1 MQTPLYNNHNAPDR
15 FPDGAHLGLWYTRFF
30 NRYSENWEIK
40 KTSKNEDDPKF
51 KWIKNFAGKE
61 CGQSQPLQQNA
72 LNLIKLNQTLD
83 GNFAICETNWHFATG
98 LGLPHPVENGLTWHP
113 TLGVPFLAGSAIKG
127 LLRAWVEIW
136 DDTDRDQRL
145 KNWFGEQDEAG
156 KLIFF
161 DAIPIKPVTLTADIL
176 TPHYG
181 LWYEK
186 GHKIEGNDLEEIVSK
201 HHDKLPADWHEPVPV
216 PFLAVKSAK
225 FLISIAAR
233 NSKDKNMA
241 ATAFE
246 SLLQALE
253 FTGAGSKTAVGYGHM
268 IRNKSA
274 EEMLLKELNKQPE
287 SKKPEPKENYT
298 DLIKQLDTAEN
309 PKQLAEHIKEL
320 MKKEKKWKETSKAK
334 RPDRDKDYQ
343 RTLLVINYLK

>member
-1 MQTPLYNNHNAPDR
+1 MQTPLYNKHNAPTTI
-15 FPDGAHLGLWYTRFF
+15 PNKEPHLGLWYTRFF
-30 NRYSENWEIK
+30 NHYTNDWDVDQTAKSGWVNK
-40 KTSKNEDDPKF
+40 
-51 KWIKNFAGKE
+51 FAGKR
-61 CGQSQPLQQNA
+61 CGIYDNLNQHA
-72 LNLIKLNQTLD
+72 LNLLQLNQTLD
-83 GNFAICETNWHFATG
+83 GKFAVCETNWHFATG

-145 KNWFGEQDEAG
+145 KNWFGEQEEAG

-181 LWYEK
+181 KWHEK
-186 GHKIEGNDLEEIVSK
+186 GHEIQGRNMSDIVK
-201 HHDKLPADWHEPVPV
+201 NHHDKLPADWHEPVPV
-216 PFLAVKSAK
+216 PFLAVKSAT

-268 IRNKSA
+268 IRKESEEKS
-274 EEMLLKELNKQPE
+274 LLNELNKKPE
-287 SKKPEPKENYT
+287 SKKPEPKDNYR
-298 DLIKQLDTAEN
+298 DLIKQLETAEN
-309 PKQLAEHIKEL
+309 PKQLAERIKVL

-334 RPDRDKDYQ
+334 RPDRDKDHQ
-343 RTLLVINYLK
+343 RTLLVMNYLK